1 MVKMVKSSKGALS
14 RRTRT
19 LKGKSRI
26 TIAQHVKT
34 FKVGEKV
41 VITPKARGGGLP
53 HLRYSNRHGIIIEKR
68 GKSYVV
74 EVGDLGMKKQVVIGP
89 VHMKLA

>member
-1 MVKMVKSSKGALS
+1 MVKSSKGALS

-19 LKGKSRI
+19 LKGKSSI
-26 TIAQHVKT
+26 TVAQYVKT
-34 FKVGEKV
+34 FEVGQKI

-53 HLRYSNRHGIIIEKR
+53 HLRYSNRHGIIVEKR
-68 GKSYVV
+68 GSSYVV
-74 EVGDLGMKKQVVIGP
+74 EVGDLAMKKKVVIGP